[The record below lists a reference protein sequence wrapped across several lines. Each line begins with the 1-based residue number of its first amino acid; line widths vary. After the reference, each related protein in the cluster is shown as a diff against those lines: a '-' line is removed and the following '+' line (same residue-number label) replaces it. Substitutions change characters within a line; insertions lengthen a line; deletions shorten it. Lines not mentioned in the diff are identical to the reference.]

1 MSAKRDGDEEVD
13 VDDDW
18 RSQMNSKYSGSV
30 EYAEIMNVSDARSMQ
45 QLTAVS
51 AGQLSFTELDVDLKS
66 RIFDAIRFPP
76 FEPSKLPKPMHRR
89 SYEPSEGDYDRLR
102 AHKKMSPTQTELVAV
117 LDFLEGML
125 LSFVL
130 KAIDINDGVIQNGT
144 YVYALSKPPS
154 AEESDYMQSIGLE
167 NLYLLQDDALK
178 LVGEMKIFS
187 VERLDESLN
196 STPPSSS
203 DSDELNSFH
212 RLLHEL
218 KQSLIS
224 RSNRLKHEV
233 TAAAISAESLL
244 QYSYIV
250 LNAPTQR
257 VCALDGFWSDW
268 SMVSKLQDKVHC
280 SNKSINFAQY
290 MTLHGFPVCD
300 AVFSYLQSSRA
311 YGHTLC
317 ITDYCFRPDEV
328 RNMSDY
334 FHLQERAVVRAYSNQ
349 RPLDDYCSKI
359 SICASIHRL
368 VIRSCGFTDR
378 DCHALADKLLRL
390 LTHLDVLDLAHNS
403 ISYSGVASLSAMLYE
418 HGSSMRIL
426 RLDGNTIN
434 SDGAF
439 LLAQAM
445 HKLPFLEVLSIGS
458 NPIRTIGCFH
468 LLRSIMN
475 PSRKAY
481 LGLQKPLSSSSFAVS
496 SSSSNATHMGDDSES
511 DMDLSM
517 PDIATNEAINDAKI
531 LRRKIK
537 RTCYYCDFF
546 RDHFSLQLRPGYL
559 DEFDESTAAA
569 ATEGSVEEQQQ
580 QWVNAPADEF
590 YPEEDDQYSLTGE
603 GDDDDLMHDA
613 DADDAVRPLEEMKSG
628 GHITKQQHMMT
639 EVDYIVA
646 AKRLNIRRNEFY
658 AGCFKLV
665 RLMMRVRLKLVAV
678 SAFRKLSRRGLL
690 ISSLDFS
697 NCELS
702 KEILPALVSAVTDN
716 RSITTLDLSHNKDL
730 LTAYDSCV
738 AIASLIERG
747 TLRTICLN
755 NCGILDRG
763 FMEIARAANLSV
775 SRSDSLLHSIELS
788 GNRTGPTSANCIA
801 AMCKGFHV
809 DSLDIG
815 GGFHATAPFKK
826 KGAVDLS
833 CAYDGFDEE
842 AVSQGRPG
850 DDGRGHTRHT
860 KREVVRN
867 TTYHTDRNDH
877 DDVEEDVEDDG
888 PGDSELNDGDEDAGD
903 DDTSRRNIADKIK
916 KKVGHLASGW
926 RKKLFKKRRQ
936 KTSAESEEEEDND
949 DDKDDDRDDDLERRL
964 SIL

>member
-1 MSAKRDGDEEVD
+1 MMMRDGGHDDNEEID

-30 EYAEIMNVSDARSMQ
+30 EYAEIMNASDARSMQ
-45 QLTAVS
+45 QLTAS

-76 FEPSKLPKPMHRR
+76 FEPSKLPKPIHRR
-89 SYEPSEGDYDRLR
+89 SYEPSAGDYDRLR
-102 AHKKMSPTQTELVAV
+102 GHKKLGPMQTELIAV

-125 LSFVL
+125 NSFLL
-130 KAIDINDGVIQNGT
+130 KAIDINEGVVQNGT
-144 YVYALSKPPS
+144 YVYSLSKPPS

-178 LVGEMKIFS
+178 LVSEMKIFS
-187 VERLDESLN
+187 VDRLDESL
-196 STPPSSS
+196 SSAPPSTS
-203 DSDELNSFH
+203 DPDELTSFQQ
-212 RLLHEL
+212 LLQEL

-290 MTLHGFPVCD
+290 MTLHGFPVCN
-300 AVFSYLQSSRA
+300 AVFSYLQSSRS
-311 YGHTLC
+311 YGNTLC
-317 ITDYCFRPDEV
+317 ITDYRFQPDEM
-328 RNMSDY
+328 RNMLDY
-334 FHLQERAVVRAYSNQ
+334 FQLQDRRQ
-349 RPLDDYCSKI
+349 RHNDCSKV

-368 VIRSCGFTDR
+368 VIQRCGFTDR
-378 DCHALADKLLRL
+378 DCHALADKLQRL
-390 LTHLDVLDLAHNS
+390 LTNLDVLDLSHNS

-426 RLDGNTIN
+426 RLDGNAIN

-445 HKLPFLEVLSIGS
+445 HKLPFLEVLSIGG
-458 NPIRTIGCFH
+458 NPIRTIGCYH
-468 LLRSIMN
+468 LLRSCMN
-475 PSRKAY
+475 PSRKAF
-481 LGLQKPLSSSSFAVS
+481 LGLHKPLLSSS
-496 SSSSNATHMGDDSES
+496 NPTHTHLEDSES
-511 DMDLSM
+511 DMDLSI
-517 PDIATNEAINDAKI
+517 PDITNDATNDAKI

-537 RTCYYCDFF
+537 RACYYCDYF

-559 DEFDESTAAA
+559 DEFDESTAAD
-569 ATEGSVEEQQQ
+569 GLVEEQQ

-590 YPEEDDQYSLTGE
+590 YPEEDDQYSVTGE
-603 GDDDDLMHDA
+603 DDGHSMDDDD
-613 DADDAVRPLEEMKSG
+613 DDGVRPLEEMKSSY
-628 GHITKQQHMMT
+628 ITKGHSSKQQQHMMS
-639 EVDYIVA
+639 EVDCIVA

-658 AGCFKLV
+658 AGCLKLV
-665 RLMMRVRLKLVAV
+665 RLMMRVRLRLVAV

-697 NCELS
+697 NCELT
-702 KEILPALVSAVTDN
+702 KEILPALVSAVSDN
-716 RSITTLDLSHNKDL
+716 RTITTLDLSHNEDL
-730 LTAYDSCV
+730 LTTYDSCV
-738 AIASLIERG
+738 TIASLVERG

-763 FMEIARAANLSV
+763 FMEIVRAANLSV
-775 SRSDSLLHSIELS
+775 QCSDSLLHSIELS

-801 AMCKGFHV
+801 SMCKGFHA
-809 DSLDIG
+809 DSLEIG
-815 GGFHATAPFKK
+815 GGFHAAAPFKK
-826 KGAVDLS
+826 KGAADLS
-833 CAYDGFDEE
+833 SAYDGFDDEVV
-842 AVSQGRPG
+842 VSKGW
-850 DDGRGHTRHT
+850 TT
-860 KREVVRN
+860 KREVGRKVTN
-867 TTYHTDRNDH
+867 Y
-877 DDVEEDVEDDG
+877 DDAVTVDAEEEVSEDDDG
-888 PGDSELNDGDEDAGD
+888 PADSSQLNDEED
-903 DDTSRRNIADKIK
+903 DDDDVSRKNIAKKIK
-916 KKVGHLASGW
+916 KKVGHLASGLT
-926 RKKLFKKRRQ
+926 KKFFKKS
-936 KTSAESEEEEDND
+936 KKSSAEREEDYD
-949 DDKDDDRDDDLERRL
+949 DDKDGRDDDLERRL

>member
-1 MSAKRDGDEEVD
+1 MRDGGHDDNEEID

-30 EYAEIMNVSDARSMQ
+30 EYAEIMNSSDARSMQ
-45 QLTAVS
+45 QLTAS

-76 FEPSKLPKPMHRR
+76 FEPSKLPKPIHRR
-89 SYEPSEGDYDRLR
+89 SYEPSAGDYDRLR
-102 AHKKMSPTQTELVAV
+102 GHKKLGPMQTELIAV

-125 LSFVL
+125 NSFLL
-130 KAIDINDGVIQNGT
+130 KAIDINEGVVQNGT
-144 YVYALSKPPS
+144 YVYSLSKPPS

-178 LVGEMKIFS
+178 LVSEMKIFS
-187 VERLDESLN
+187 VDRLDESL
-196 STPPSSS
+196 SSAPPSTS
-203 DSDELNSFH
+203 DPDELTSFH
-212 RLLHEL
+212 QLLQEL
-218 KQSLIS
+218 KQSLIN

-290 MTLHGFPVCD
+290 MTLHGFPVCN
-300 AVFSYLQSSRA
+300 AVFSYLQSSRS
-311 YGHTLC
+311 YGNTLC
-317 ITDYCFRPDEV
+317 ITDYRFQPDEM
-328 RNMSDY
+328 RNMLDY
-334 FHLQERAVVRAYSNQ
+334 FQLQDRRQ
-349 RPLDDYCSKI
+349 RHNDCSKV

-368 VIRSCGFTDR
+368 VIQRCGFTDR
-378 DCHALADKLLRL
+378 DCHALADKLQRL
-390 LTHLDVLDLAHNS
+390 LTNLDVLDLSHNS

-426 RLDGNTIN
+426 RLDGNVIN

-445 HKLPFLEVLSIGS
+445 HKLPFLEVLSIGG
-458 NPIRTIGCFH
+458 NPIRTIGCYH
-468 LLRSIMN
+468 LLRSCMN
-475 PSRKAY
+475 PSRKAF
-481 LGLQKPLSSSSFAVS
+481 LGLHKPLL
-496 SSSSNATHMGDDSES
+496 SSNPTHTHLEDSES
-511 DMDLSM
+511 DMDLSI
-517 PDIATNEAINDAKI
+517 PDITNDATNDAKI

-537 RTCYYCDFF
+537 RACYYCDYF
-546 RDHFSLQLRPGYL
+546 RDHFSLQLRPGYM
-559 DEFDESTAAA
+559 DEFDESTAAD
-569 ATEGSVEEQQQ
+569 GLVEEQQ

-590 YPEEDDQYSLTGE
+590 YPEEDDQYSVTGE
-603 GDDDDLMHDA
+603 DDGHSMDDDDGG
-613 DADDAVRPLEEMKSG
+613 VRPLEEMKSSY
-628 GHITKQQHMMT
+628 ITKGHSSKQQQHMMS
-639 EVDYIVA
+639 EVDCIVA

-658 AGCFKLV
+658 AGCLKLV
-665 RLMMRVRLKLVAV
+665 RLMMRVRLRLVAV

-697 NCELS
+697 NCELT
-702 KEILPALVSAVTDN
+702 KEILPALVSAVSDN
-716 RSITTLDLSHNKDL
+716 RTITTLDLSHNEDL
-730 LTAYDSCV
+730 LTTYDSCV
-738 AIASLIERG
+738 TIASLVERG

-775 SRSDSLLHSIELS
+775 HRSDSILHSIELS

-801 AMCKGFHV
+801 SMCKGFHA
-809 DSLDIG
+809 DSLEIG
-815 GGFHATAPFKK
+815 GGFHAAAPFKK
-826 KGAVDLS
+826 KGAANLS
-833 CAYDGFDEE
+833 SAYDGFDDEVV
-842 AVSQGRPG
+842 VSKGW
-850 DDGRGHTRHT
+850 TT
-860 KREVVRN
+860 KREVGRKV
-867 TTYHTDRNDH
+867 TYY
-877 DDVEEDVEDDG
+877 DDAVTVDAEEEVSEDDDG
-888 PGDSELNDGDEDAGD
+888 PADSSQLNDEED
-903 DDTSRRNIADKIK
+903 DDDDDVSRKNIAKKIK
-916 KKVGHLASGW
+916 KKVGHLASGLT
-926 RKKLFKKRRQ
+926 KKFFKKSK
-936 KTSAESEEEEDND
+936 KTSAEREEDYD
-949 DDKDDDRDDDLERRL
+949 DDKDGRDDDLERRL